1 MNRTKELIQIKP
13 TNNGTGSY
21 SFSGGSP
28 QIEFNISKMPKYC
41 VGSSLR
47 INGRINVYLA
57 DGTTRPINDNEA
69 DQVNVAF
76 LDPRTGMSSVIDFIS
91 IANQEGQTYEMIK
104 NYNKLCASLQQ
115 KHTSLSDYIEG
126 GQNISYGANGKNNQ
140 QGLMNMKE
148 NTFSLKL
155 LCGFLNSGLIDLNLV
170 GGLHIVL
177 QLAPDNFVLN
187 NLFWT
192 DNASVNTGMK
202 YVLSDLELTFDAIN
216 PTTDEKTAMLANT
229 KGEWEYNSFSNFY
242 NVLASSDHTTTLNIN
257 TARTLGITCNML
269 PSKFLNN
276 YSYNS
281 QMCLQPL
288 AVNGVGTLRVRVPVN
303 EITFTRGGLREP
315 LDFEV
320 ISRTSQDEQT
330 ADAQREYVASNSIN
344 KIWKTTRFIKDL
356 RTQLSLDRTA
366 TQAGRYATTV
376 GGNDGIQAY
385 HFGVSYDHITENGVS
400 FKGVPLGLRI
410 QSDLIS
416 NEPHSIFLFVKHKNT
431 IVIDNDMVRIIS

>member
-28 QIEFNISKMPKYC
+28 QVEFNISKMPKYC

-47 INGRINVYLA
+47 INGRINVYQA
-57 DGTTRPINDNEA
+57 DGTTRPLNDDEA

-140 QGLMNMKE
+140 QGVMNQKE

-257 TARTLGITCNML
+257 TSRTLGITCNML

-288 AVNGVGTLRVRVPVN
+288 SVNGVGTLTVRVPVN

-330 ADAQREYVASNSIN
+330 ADAQREYVSSNSIN
-344 KIWKTTRFIKDL
+344 KIWKATRFIKDL
-356 RTQLSLDRTA
+356 RTQLSLNRTA
-366 TQAGRYATTV
+366 TQSGRYATSV

-416 NEPHSIFLFVKHKNT
+416 NEPHSIFIFVKHKNT

>member
-28 QIEFNISKMPKYC
+28 QVEFNISKMPKYC

-47 INGRINVYLA
+47 INGRINVYQA
-57 DGTTRPINDNEA
+57 DGTTRPINDDEA
-69 DQVNVAF
+69 NQVNVAF

-140 QGLMNMKE
+140 QGVMNQKE

-257 TARTLGITCNML
+257 TSRTLGITCNML

-288 AVNGVGTLRVRVPVN
+288 SVNGVGTLTVRVPVN

-330 ADAQREYVASNSIN
+330 ADAQREYVSSNSIN
-344 KIWKTTRFIKDL
+344 KIWKATRFIKDL

-366 TQAGRYATTV
+366 TQAGRYATSV

-416 NEPHSIFLFVKHKNT
+416 NEPHSIFIFVKHKNT